1 MALLSVIVPTF
12 NRAHFLPRAVDSALA
27 QSFRDLEV
35 IVIDDG
41 SADGTADLLAS
52 RYGGDKRVRYFQQEN
67 AGVSAARN
75 AGLRAAQGQYIALL
89 DSDDWW
95 QPWKCE
101 LQIRCLEALPEVGM
115 VWTDM
120 QAVGADG
127 KVFEPKFLKQMYS
140 AYRDFPEGTLF
151 SSVRQAEAIWPDAP
165 AGLAEV
171 PVSDGN
177 IFSQMIFG
185 NLVHTSTVMLTR
197 ERYEKVRGFR
207 EDLRMSGED
216 YDFHLRTCREGPVA
230 FLDISSICY
239 QKGMADQL
247 TRPGMGVWVSQN
259 FLKTI
264 LPIIEQ
270 DRARISLRQDQ
281 LDNILADAYLWVG
294 EQLLNANL
302 PRSSTN
308 LWQSLRLRR
317 RSRTALLLAAS
328 IFPPAVISNLRS
340 AYRCAKLAFPPKHAV
355 SPQEAA

>member
-1 MALLSVIVPTF
+1 
-12 NRAHFLPRAVDSALA
+12 
-27 QSFRDLEV
+27 
-35 IVIDDG
+35 
-41 SADGTADLLAS
+41 
-52 RYGGDKRVRYFQQEN
+52 
-67 AGVSAARN
+67 
-75 AGLRAAQGQYIALL
+75 
-89 DSDDWW
+89 
-95 QPWKCE
+95 
-101 LQIRCLEALPEVGM
+101 
-115 VWTDM
+115 
-120 QAVGADG
+120 
-127 KVFEPKFLKQMYS
+127 
-140 AYRDFPEGTLF
+140 
-151 SSVRQAEAIWPDAP
+151 
-165 AGLAEV
+165 
-171 PVSDGN
+171 
-177 IFSQMIFG
+177 
-185 NLVHTSTVMLTR
+185 
-197 ERYEKVRGFR
+197 
-207 EDLRMSGED
+207 MSGED